1 MDKEVKIESY
11 NKFPFEERKR
21 YEESF
26 VENNSALIEELTGA
40 SRVFNIS
47 QTPLD
52 KRAGVDAILQFDRGL
67 SGVALRIRKPQ
78 YKKYAK
84 RFTIG
89 HHISQPNSQ
98 IHCILNST
106 NDSNVFYPHFI
117 LQVNG
122 VDEQGY
128 CKDCYA
134 IMLQTNVF
142 ANYLKELIETNTLED
157 YYMPVLRN
165 YEFEFT
171 EVFTQTD
178 TGVDLFHIQ
187 NNNIKYVKT
196 HEESS

>member
-1 MDKEVKIESY
+1 MKGYD
-11 NKFPFEERKR
+11 KFPFEERKI
-21 YEESF
+21 YEETF
-26 VENNSALIEELTGA
+26 VQNNSSLIEELTGA
-40 SRVFNIS
+40 SRVFDIS
-47 QTPLD
+47 QTPMD

-78 YKKYAK
+78 YKKFSK

-106 NDSNVFYPHFI
+106 NDSNVFYPHLV

-122 VDEQGY
+122 VDEEGY
-128 CKDCYA
+128 CKECNA
-134 IMLQTNVF
+134 IMLQTSVF

-157 YYMPVLRN
+157 YYSTVLN
-165 YEFEFT
+165 AYEFEFT

>member
-1 MDKEVKIESY
+1 LKGYD
-11 NKFPFEERKR
+11 KFPFEERKI
-21 YEESF
+21 YEETF
-26 VENNSALIEELTGA
+26 VQNNSSLIEELTGA
-40 SRVFNIS
+40 SRVFDIS
-47 QTPLD
+47 QTPMD

-78 YKKYAK
+78 YKKFSK

-106 NDSNVFYPHFI
+106 NDSNVFYPHLV

-122 VDEQGY
+122 VDEEGY
-128 CKDCYA
+128 CKECYA

-142 ANYLKELIETNTLED
+142 ANYLKELIKTNTLED
-157 YYMPVLRN
+157 YYIPVLRS

>member
-1 MDKEVKIESY
+1 MKGYD
-11 NKFPFEERKR
+11 KFPFEERKI
-21 YEESF
+21 YEETF
-26 VENNSALIEELTGA
+26 VQNNSSLIEELTGA
-40 SRVFNIS
+40 SRVFDIS
-47 QTPLD
+47 QTPMD

-78 YKKYAK
+78 YKKFSK

-98 IHCILNST
+98 IHYILNST
-106 NDSNVFYPHFI
+106 NDSNVFYPHLV

-122 VDEQGY
+122 VDEEGY
-128 CKDCYA
+128 CKECFA

-157 YYMPVLRN
+157 YYIPVLRS

-187 NNNIKYVKT
+187 NNDIKYVKT

>member
-1 MDKEVKIESY
+1 MKGYENFSF
-11 NKFPFEERKR
+11 NERKK
-21 YEESF
+21 YEETF
-26 VENNSALIEELTGA
+26 VTHNSSLIQELTGA
-40 SRVFNIS
+40 GSVFNIS

-122 VDEQGY
+122 VDEEGY
-128 CKDCYA
+128 CMECYA
-134 IMLQTNVF
+134 IMLQTDVF
-142 ANYLKELIETNTLED
+142 ANYLKELIKTNTLED
-157 YYMPVLRN
+157 YYNTVLRS

-178 TGVDLFHIQ
+178 TGVDLFYIQ
-187 NNNIKYVKT
+187 NNSIQYVKT

>member
-1 MDKEVKIESY
+1 MKGY
-11 NKFPFEERKR
+11 NKFPFEERKQ
-21 YEESF
+21 YEETF

-40 SRVFNIS
+40 SRVFDIS
-47 QTPLD
+47 QTPMD

-78 YKKYAK
+78 YKKFSK

-106 NDSNVFYPHFI
+106 NDSNVFYPHLV

-122 VDEQGY
+122 VDEEGY
-128 CKDCYA
+128 CKECYA

-142 ANYLKELIETNTLED
+142 ANYLKELIKTNTLED
-157 YYMPVLRN
+157 YYNTVLN
-165 YEFEFT
+165 AYEFEFT
-171 EVFTQTD
+171 EVFYQTD

-196 HEESS
+196 HKESS

>member
-1 MDKEVKIESY
+1 MKGYD
-11 NKFPFEERKR
+11 KFPFEERKI
-21 YEESF
+21 YEETF
-26 VENNSALIEELTGA
+26 VQNNSSLIEELTGA
-40 SRVFNIS
+40 SRVFDIS
-47 QTPLD
+47 QTPMD

-67 SGVALRIRKPQ
+67 SGVALRIRKP
-78 YKKYAK
+78 KYEKFSK

-106 NDSNVFYPHFI
+106 NDSNVFYPHLV

-122 VDEQGY
+122 VDEEGY
-128 CKDCYA
+128 CKECFA

-142 ANYLKELIETNTLED
+142 ANHLKELIKTNTLED
-157 YYMPVLRN
+157 YYNTVLN
-165 YEFEFT
+165 AYEFEFT
-171 EVFTQTD
+171 EVFYQTD

>member
-1 MDKEVKIESY
+1 MKGYD
-11 NKFPFEERKR
+11 KFPFEERKI
-21 YEESF
+21 YEETF
-26 VENNSALIEELTGA
+26 VQNNSSLIEELTGA
-40 SRVFNIS
+40 SRVFDIS
-47 QTPLD
+47 QTPMD

-78 YKKYAK
+78 YKKFSK

-106 NDSNVFYPHFI
+106 NDSNVFYPHLV

-122 VDEQGY
+122 VDEEGY
-128 CKDCYA
+128 CKECYA

-142 ANYLKELIETNTLED
+142 ANYLKELIKTNTLED
-157 YYMPVLRN
+157 YYNTVLN
-165 YEFEFT
+165 AYEFEFT
-171 EVFTQTD
+171 EVFYQTD

-196 HEESS
+196 HKESS

>member
-1 MDKEVKIESY
+1 MKGYD
-11 NKFPFEERKR
+11 KFPFEERKR
-21 YEESF
+21 YEETF
-26 VENNSALIEELTGA
+26 VMSNSALIEELTGA
-40 SRVFNIS
+40 SRVFDIS
-47 QTPLD
+47 HTPMD
-52 KRAGVDAILQFDRGL
+52 KRSGVDAILQFDRGL

-78 YKKYAK
+78 YKKFSK

-106 NDSNVFYPHFI
+106 NESNVFYPHLI

-122 VDEQGY
+122 VDEKAY

-142 ANYLKELIETNTLED
+142 ANYLKELIKTNTLED
-157 YYMPVLRN
+157 YYTTLLN
-165 YEFEFT
+165 AYKFEFT
-171 EVFTQTD
+171 EVFYQTD

>member
-1 MDKEVKIESY
+1 MKGYDKFS
-11 NKFPFEERKR
+11 FEERKI
-21 YEESF
+21 YEETF

-40 SRVFNIS
+40 SRVFDIS
-47 QTPLD
+47 QTQMD
-52 KRAGVDAILQFDRGL
+52 KRSGVDAILQFDRGL

-78 YKKYAK
+78 YKKFSK

-106 NDSNVFYPHFI
+106 NDSNVFYPHLV

-122 VDEQGY
+122 VDEEGY
-128 CKDCYA
+128 CKECYA

-142 ANYLKELIETNTLED
+142 ANYLKELIKTNTLED
-157 YYMPVLRN
+157 YYIPVLRS

-171 EVFTQTD
+171 EVFYQTD

-196 HEESS
+196 HEKSS